1 MVVMVIGAI
10 ISGFNKGIADML
22 EQSGPKTFWV
32 GRFFQGGVNVSDGS
46 DEMSPWRRNPPMSL
60 GDARVIEQL
69 PSVSW
74 LALDEG
80 GQADVSFGSK
90 TQHSVRVYGRSAA
103 WPNVADGRGG
113 AGRSVTEVGKGAS
126 PPGGPGQHEL

>member
-1 MVVMVIGAI
+1 
-10 ISGFNKGIADML
+10 
-22 EQSGPKTFWV
+22 
-32 GRFFQGGVNVSDGS
+32 
-46 DEMSPWRRNPPMSL
+46 MSPWRRNPPMSL

-103 WPNVADGRGG
+103 WPNVAGGGGAPGGPVPQVGEGAAAPGGGGNPKQETGRGRGG
-113 AGRSVTEVGKGAS
+113 ERGEMWGVA
-126 PPGGPGQHEL
+126 